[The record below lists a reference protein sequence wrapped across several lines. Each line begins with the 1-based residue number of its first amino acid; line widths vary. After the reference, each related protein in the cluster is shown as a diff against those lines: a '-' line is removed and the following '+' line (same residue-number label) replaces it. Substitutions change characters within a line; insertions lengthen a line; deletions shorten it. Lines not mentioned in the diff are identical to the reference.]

1 MRQVKGK
8 VRKVCGAPTRSGE
21 PCKRPAGYATDH
33 PGEGRCKYHPGGR
46 PGAPKGNKNALTHGL
61 YERIGHDTLTDD
73 ELEIVELLKG
83 PRLDLLTL
91 AHMELALLAIR
102 ERRVMLS
109 IKELMRSEFVLVE
122 RRTIKGQRSGDPVDL
137 TVERWRASS
146 ERIVRLE
153 RVLDGIDRLKAK
165 YLEMLHEMKSRSAEA
180 SNDPIRGLVEA
191 VERSISALDQPEDEE
206 TKGEEGEDADMAK
219 AAFDK
224 ELSTYT
230 QFPRG

>member
-61 YERIGHDTLTDD
+61 YEYIGYETLTDD

-91 AHMELALLAIR
+91 VHMELALLAIR

-109 IKELMRSEFVLVE
+109 IEELMRSEFVLVE
-122 RRTIKGQRSGDPVDL
+122 RRTIKGHWGGDPVDL
-137 TVERWRASS
+137 TVERWHATS
-146 ERIVRLE
+146 EHVMRLE
-153 RVLDGIDRLKAK
+153 RSLDRIDRLKAK
-165 YLEMLHEMKSRSAEA
+165 YLEMLQEMKSRSAEA

-191 VERSISALDQPEDEE
+191 VERSMSALEQSEDEE
-206 TKGEEGEDADMAK
+206 RKGEDADGK
-219 AAFDK
+219 GV
-224 ELSTYT
+224 
-230 QFPRG
+230 R

>member
-1 MRQVKGK
+1 LRQVKGK

-61 YERIGHDTLTDD
+61 YEYIGYETLTDD

-91 AHMELALLAIR
+91 VHMELALLAIR

-109 IKELMRSEFVLVE
+109 IEELMRSEFVLVE
-122 RRTIKGQRSGDPVDL
+122 RRTIKGHWGGDPVDL
-137 TVERWRASS
+137 TVERWHATS
-146 ERIVRLE
+146 EHVMRLE
-153 RVLDGIDRLKAK
+153 RSLDRIDRLKAK
-165 YLEMLHEMKSRSAEA
+165 YLEMLQEMKSRSAEA

-191 VERSISALDQPEDEE
+191 VERSMSALEQSEDEE
-206 TKGEEGEDADMAK
+206 RKGEDADGK
-219 AAFDK
+219 GV
-224 ELSTYT
+224 
-230 QFPRG
+230 R

>member
-1 MRQVKGK
+1 LRQVKGK

-61 YERIGHDTLTDD
+61 YEYIGYETLTDD
-73 ELEIVELLKG
+73 ELEIVALLKG

-91 AHMELALLAIR
+91 VHMELALLAIR

-109 IKELMRSEFVLVE
+109 IEELMRSEFVLVE
-122 RRTIKGQRSGDPVDL
+122 RRTIKGHWGGDPVDL
-137 TVERWRASS
+137 TVERWHATS
-146 ERIVRLE
+146 EHVMRLE
-153 RVLDGIDRLKAK
+153 RSLDRIDRLKAK
-165 YLEMLHEMKSRSAEA
+165 YLEMLQEMKSRSAEA

-191 VERSISALDQPEDEE
+191 VERSMSALEQSEDEE
-206 TKGEEGEDADMAK
+206 RKGEDADGK
-219 AAFDK
+219 GV
-224 ELSTYT
+224 
-230 QFPRG
+230 R